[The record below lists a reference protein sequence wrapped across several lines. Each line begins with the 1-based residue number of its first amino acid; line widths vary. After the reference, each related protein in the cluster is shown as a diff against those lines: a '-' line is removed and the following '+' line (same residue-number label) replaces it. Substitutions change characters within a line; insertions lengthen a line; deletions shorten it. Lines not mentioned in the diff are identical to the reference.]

1 MLVAAV
7 SVLLLGA
14 LLYDRHNFVV
24 RWPVNIQRQTIGSTV
39 ATSAQLLT
47 KERDF
52 AYGEGFARWKYR
64 ADASSKALQRLCGAT
79 VVSHCSFNR
88 SHSPQEGVTSSVSLS
103 GGVLTIEEWWS

>member
-14 LLYDRHNFVV
+14 LLYERHNYAV
-24 RWPVNIQRQTIGSTV
+24 RWPGNIQRQIIGSTV

-47 KERDF
+47 KERHI

-64 ADASSKALQRLCGAT
+64 ADASSKAIQRLCGAT
-79 VVSHCSFNR
+79 VVSHCSFSR
-88 SHSPQEGVTSSVSLS
+88 SHSPQKGVTRSISLS